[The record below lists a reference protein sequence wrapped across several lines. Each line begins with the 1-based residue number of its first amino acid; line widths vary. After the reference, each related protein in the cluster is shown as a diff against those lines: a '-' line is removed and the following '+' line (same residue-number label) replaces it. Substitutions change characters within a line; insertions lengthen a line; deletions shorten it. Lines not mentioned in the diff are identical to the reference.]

1 MEGIPMIRMLFMA
14 LLLVSPLSYAEL
26 TQEDLKEILAPRI
39 EGLKFLTKNGMLL
52 QAIREQNRQEQSLDE
67 IKKIDADWKAGT
79 SPLIKELQENKA
91 GSFLKNIIIQ
101 QADVYSE
108 AFLTDAQG
116 ANVAAYP
123 ATSDYWQGDEEKFTA
138 SFNGGQGK
146 VFIGPI
152 EMDESTQTNAV
163 QISVPMEYNDET
175 IGVLVIGVK
184 VSVLEAEKLQGQ

>member
-1 MEGIPMIRMLFMA
+1 MLRYLLA
-14 LLLVSPLSYAEL
+14 TLLLISPLTYAEL
-26 TQEDLKEILAPRI
+26 TQAELQEVLAPRI

-52 QAIREQNRQEQSLDE
+52 EAIRQQNREGQSLDD
-67 IKKIDADWKAGT
+67 IKKIDAEWKAGK

-91 GSFLKNIIIQ
+91 GNFLKNIIIQ
-101 QADVYSE
+101 QSDVYNE

-138 SFNGGQGK
+138 AFNGGQGK
-146 VFIGPI
+146 IFIGGI
-152 EMDESTQTNAV
+152 EMDESTKTNAV

-184 VSVLEAEKLQGQ
+184 VSVLEAEKLKGK

>member
-1 MEGIPMIRMLFMA
+1 MLRLALIA
-14 LLLVSPLSYAEL
+14 LLLVAPLTYAEMN
-26 TQEDLKEILAPRI
+26 QEELSGILAPRI

-52 QAIREQNRQEQSLDE
+52 EAIRDQNRRQQSMED
-67 IKKIDADWKAGT
+67 IHKIDAEWKAGT

-91 GSFLKNIIIQ
+91 GNFLKNIIIQ

-108 AFLTDAQG
+108 AFLTDNQG

-138 SFNGGQGK
+138 SFNGGDGK
-146 VFIGPI
+146 VFIGPVAF
-152 EMDESTQTNAV
+152 DESSNTNAV
-163 QISVPMEYNDET
+163 QISVPMEYNSQT

-184 VSVLEAEKLQGQ
+184 VSVLEAEKLKGK

>member
-1 MEGIPMIRMLFMA
+1 M
-14 LLLVSPLSYAEL
+14 
-26 TQEDLKEILAPRI
+26 
-39 EGLKFLTKNGMLL
+39 
-52 QAIREQNRQEQSLDE
+52 
-67 IKKIDADWKAGT
+67 
-79 SPLIKELQENKA
+79 
-91 GSFLKNIIIQ
+91 
-101 QADVYSE
+101 YSE

>member
-1 MEGIPMIRMLFMA
+1 MIRMLFMA

-67 IKKIDADWKAGT
+67 IQKIDADWKAGT

>member
-1 MEGIPMIRMLFMA
+1 MLRSLVLS
-14 LLLVSPLSYAEL
+14 LLLIAPLSYAEL
-26 TQEDLKEILAPRI
+26 TQEELNSILGPRI

-52 QAIREQNRQEQSLDE
+52 EAIRDQNRQQQSLDD
-67 IKKIDADWKAGT
+67 IKKIDAEWKAGK

-91 GSFLKNIIIQ
+91 GNFLKNIIIQ

-108 AFLTDAQG
+108 AFLTDSQG

-138 SFNGGQGK
+138 SYNGGAGQTY
-146 VFIGPI
+146 IGPV
-152 EMDESTQTNAV
+152 EFDESTKTNAV

-184 VSVLEAEKLQGQ
+184 VSVLEAEKLKGK

>member
-1 MEGIPMIRMLFMA
+1 MSR
-14 LLLVSPLSYAEL
+14 LLLIVLLILSPVTYADMTQEEL
-26 TQEDLKEILAPRI
+26 TEILAPRI

-52 QAIREQNRQEQSLDE
+52 EAIRDQNRMERSLDE
-67 IKKIDADWKAGT
+67 IKQIDAEWRAGT

-108 AFLTDAQG
+108 AFLTDEQG

-123 ATSDYWQGDEEKFTA
+123 ATSDFWQGDEEKFTA
-138 SFNGGQGK
+138 SFQDGKGQI
-146 VFIGPI
+146 FIGPV
-152 EMDESTQTNAV
+152 EYDESTQANAV
-163 QISVPMEYNDET
+163 QISVPMEYNDTT

-184 VSVLEAEKLQGQ
+184 VSVLEAEKLQGN

>member
-67 IKKIDADWKAGT
+67 IKKIDAEWKAGT

>member
-1 MEGIPMIRMLFMA
+1 MLRYA
-14 LLLVSPLSYAEL
+14 LAILMLASPLTYAEL
-26 TQEDLKEILAPRI
+26 TQEELKEVLAPRI

-52 QAIREQNRQEQSLDE
+52 ESIRQQNREGMSLDE
-67 IKKIDADWKAGT
+67 IKKIDKEWIAGN

-101 QADVYSE
+101 QSDVYNE

-138 SFNGGQGK
+138 AFNGGKGK
-146 VFIGPI
+146 VFIGKMG
-152 EMDESTQTNAV
+152 MDASTNTNAV
-163 QISVPMEYNDET
+163 QISVPMEYNGDT

-184 VSVLEAEKLQGQ
+184 VSVLEAEKLKEK